1 MESSWAIL
9 GWFCFLHLLS
19 MVLLGSSTS
28 HHQAREGGLH
38 LYTEDNAWAGQKVGS
53 RVEPNSWTKWSQFV
67 AGPHMVT
74 GSRLKPSAFLLY
86 HELGA
91 WEIIPSEWPRPKA
104 LIRQRRS
111 VEFGRAAESV
121 IDPLSASKEQPQPGK
136 QKGSWLPGGL
146 VQLQFVVR
154 EETPPGSLVGDVG
167 AALGLSPAELTSR
180 GLRALPGTNGSTL
193 MSLSSQS
200 GQLRLVHR
208 LDREALCRGEDD
220 LPGST
225 LTLTIPEDVQSEFS
239 TKNIILDSEKP
250 ESRAR
255 RFALV
260 PKISNWPLATQAEE
274 TAAIS
279 KLPNWRL
286 SRSARHIPDLH
297 HADNLIGSDV
307 AIQGE
312 LSLLR
317 PFPMA
322 NLHHGSFE
330 PLTPHSVAEMGD
342 DIGPLSAPNSPTTM
356 ALQTCVLLFEAV
368 LARPLA
374 FVRVSVKVVDVN
386 DHSPRFA
393 APHAVLEVSESA
405 PPGTR
410 LPLEPAHDPDAGS
423 NGHLAYELQPAHGP
437 FSLGLAA
444 TGPELLLQH
453 SLDREQAPRH
463 ALELRVQDRGEP
475 ARSASARI
483 LVRVL
488 DANDNA
494 PVFGRPLYH
503 ARITEDAP
511 PGTQL
516 VALQAWDPDEGANG
530 EVRYALGALTSARAR
545 HLFGV
550 DARTGRVS
558 LRGRLN
564 YEDSRTHEFPV
575 EARDRGVN
583 AVPAYAKVLV
593 SVLDVNDN
601 PPQIQVLSLAEVGG
615 SLVVLEDAAPGALI
629 ALVRVTDSDADANGH
644 VSCMLLGAPGE
655 PSPPFS
661 LRSSAEPGEWAFV
674 TSGPLDRERAAT
686 WNLTLVARDEG
697 TPPLATRKTVSVTV
711 GDVNDNGPL
720 FGQPRYEFR
729 LHENN
734 VPGAYLG
741 TVSASDLDLG
751 SNGRLAY
758 SLVDSTVGGMPAHTY
773 VSVNPATGAL
783 YALRAF
789 DHEQAQRLAF
799 TLRATDSGVPPQQ
812 AEANV
817 SVLVQDRNDNAP
829 VFVNPPLGSDG
840 EGRLVVPSGVA
851 AGRILATVKA
861 RDADA
866 GDNGRIAFTIQDSG
880 EATGL
885 FKLDAESGELRASRM
900 LLPSDVHYR
909 ILLSARDHG
918 ERPRSSTAT
927 VWLEAVGSRSVAARD
942 GLAGTQAPTGHR
954 GSSHASLAAV
964 LALAGLSVALLAAV
978 AAAVA
983 VCCKRSKALPGRGHR
998 GKRGRPRPEVTL
1010 VRDALPTEA
1019 ALGEEPEGHPGK
1031 YRTFLPSNPGLE
1043 PQLSPEE
1050 KLALPA
1056 APGRQPDLLLG
1067 SLDQS
1072 TAQIRHF
1079 LDPSTFGSRQV
1090 PVKSV
1095 GWKEPDRLSFKDSG
1109 QGDSEPAES
1118 EPDTSRGS
1126 YGDGGL
1132 AAVRGEARVH
1142 AHCTAEC
1149 RVLGHSDRCWMPPDA
1164 ILKPPADGAS
1174 SFTEGQAGQ
1183 QTPKMF
1189 VDCNRD
1195 LSPPALDREMEV
1207 VTRPTPA
1214 MLHGDGTLGRARGV
1228 PAGSSEAEQ
1237 LKTCGEQNTNTMH
1250 RVPGATASE
1259 RAGRTQ
1265 NACGTLERRAKRQTF
1280 ATFGKAPPSE

>member
-1 MESSWAIL
+1 GCCSFSDVLCWVCAMCNI
-9 GWFCFLHLLS
+9 FHL
-19 MVLLGSSTS
+19 
-28 HHQAREGGLH
+28 A
-38 LYTEDNAWAGQKVGS
+38 
-53 RVEPNSWTKWSQFV
+53 
-67 AGPHMVT
+67 
-74 GSRLKPSAFLLY
+74 
-86 HELGA
+86 
-91 WEIIPSEWPRPKA
+91 
-104 LIRQRRS
+104 
-111 VEFGRAAESV
+111 
-121 IDPLSASKEQPQPGK
+121 GK

-146 VQLQFVVR
+146 VQLEFVVH

-193 MSLSSQS
+193 MVLSSQS

-208 LDREALCRGEDD
+208 LDREALC
-220 LPGST
+220 P
-225 LTLTIPEDVQSEFS
+225 
-239 TKNIILDSEKP
+239 
-250 ESRAR
+250 
-255 RFALV
+255 
-260 PKISNWPLATQAEE
+260 
-274 TAAIS
+274 
-279 KLPNWRL
+279 PNL
-286 SRSARHIPDLH
+286 
-297 HADNLIGSDV
+297 
-307 AIQGE
+307 
-312 LSLLR
+312 
-317 PFPMA
+317 
-322 NLHHGSFE
+322 
-330 PLTPHSVAEMGD
+330 
-342 DIGPLSAPNSPTTM
+342 PTTM

-475 ARSASARI
+475 ARSASARC
-483 LVRVL
+483 
-488 DANDNA
+488 
-494 PVFGRPLYH
+494 PSWH
-503 ARITEDAP
+503 RIGFP
-511 PGTQL
+511 
-516 VALQAWDPDEGANG
+516 AWDPDEGANG

-564 YEDSRTHEFPV
+564 YEESHTHEFPV

-601 PPQIQVLSLAEVGG
+601 SPQIQVRSILGFNVLSLAEVGG
-615 SLVVLEDAAPGALI
+615 SLVVLEDAAPGAFI
-629 ALVRVTDSDADANGH
+629 ALVRVTDSDAEANGQ

-655 PSPPFS
+655 PPPPFS

-674 TSGPLDRERAAT
+674 TSGSLDRERAAA

-697 TPPLATRKTVSVTV
+697 TPPLAARKTVSVTV

-741 TVSASDLDLG
+741 TVSASDPDLG

-789 DHEQAQRLAF
+789 DHEQAQCLAF
-799 TLRATDSGVPPQQ
+799 TLRATDAGVPPQQ

-829 VFVNPPLGSDG
+829 VFVHPPLGSDG
-840 EGRLVVPSGVA
+840 EGRLAVPSGVA

-880 EATGL
+880 EASGL
-885 FKLDAESGELRASRM
+885 FRLDAESGELRASRM

-909 ILLSARDHG
+909 LLLSARDHG
-918 ERPRSSTAT
+918 ERPRSATAT

-978 AAAVA
+978 AAALLDYFWNGKHWVSLGILSLPFIEEGQSFPCLQDHASRLKTIQRYLYMKPAPQWCSLASYFFSKVQNLRNKKYIFAMTSDNLSSSETLPLFYQEMLKAWNA
-983 VCCKRSKALPGRGHR
+983 VHIKRTS
-998 GKRGRPRPEVTL
+998 
-1010 VRDALPTEA
+1010 
-1019 ALGEEPEGHPGK
+1019 
-1031 YRTFLPSNPGLE
+1031 
-1043 PQLSPEE
+1043 SPN
-1050 KLALPA
+1050 
-1056 APGRQPDLLLG
+1056 
-1067 SLDQS
+1067 
-1072 TAQIRHF
+1072 
-1079 LDPSTFGSRQV
+1079 
-1090 PVKSV
+1090 V

-1118 EPDTSRGS
+1118 EPDTSRGP

-1132 AAVRGEARVH
+1132 AAVRGKASEARVH

-1149 RVLGHSDRCWMPPDA
+1149 RVLGHSDRCWMPPEA
-1164 ILKPPADGAS
+1164 ILKPSADITS
-1174 SFTEGQAGQ
+1174 CFKEGQA
-1183 QTPKMF
+1183 PKMAA
-1189 VDCNRD
+1189 DCSRE
-1195 LSPPALDREMEV
+1195 LSPALDREMEV
-1207 VTRPTPA
+1207 VARPTPA
-1214 MLHGDGTLGRARGV
+1214 MLHGDSTLGRARGV

-1237 LKTCGEQNTNTMH
+1237 LTTCGEQNSHTM
-1250 RVPGATASE
+1250 TMC
-1259 RAGRTQ
+1259 RACS
-1265 NACGTLERRAKRQTF
+1265 NPAIPCRALVAITEQLLCFDVK
-1280 ATFGKAPPSE
+1280 